1 MCLSTL
7 YLQFVCGG
15 GQQLLQRQSDRLLT
29 AKSQRAESNLE
40 INHCVT
46 TIIFFVLCSWC

>member
-1 MCLSTL
+1 MLKILSTL

-15 GQQLLQRQSDRLLT
+15 GQQLLKRQSDRLLA

-40 INHCVT
+40 ITHYVNYHN
-46 TIIFFVLCSWC
+46 IFRSV